1 MKLKKKSK
9 KPPLSVIPF
18 KEEEG
23 SYSGSD
29 KHEKRNN
36 AHSSIYCFFPPIH
49 YRLKRKNG
57 KQGRI
62 YI

>member
-29 KHEKRNN
+29 KHEKLQ
-36 AHSSIYCFFPPIH
+36 SIVTKVSRCEHKFKVTIT
-49 YRLKRKNG
+49 
-57 KQGRI
+57 
-62 YI
+62 